1 MPYER
6 VCTKNE
12 FVAMVDFEHLY
23 QLTQENNA
31 MLKEIVKYV
40 RKVQSKEY
48 LSDDHARE
56 IAFNVIGDIIADNLS
71 PEVVENVKSQF
82 GMK

>member
-1 MPYER
+1 
-6 VCTKNE
+6 
-12 FVAMVDFEHLY
+12 MVDLEELY
-23 QLTQENNA
+23 RLTQENNA
-31 MLKEIVKYV
+31 MLKEIVEYV
-40 RKVQSKEY
+40 RKVQEKDY
-48 LSDDHARE
+48 LSNDYSRE

>member
-1 MPYER
+1 
-6 VCTKNE
+6 
-12 FVAMVDFEHLY
+12 MVDFQHLY
-23 QLTQENNA
+23 DLTKENNE
-31 MLKEIVKYV
+31 MLKEILAYV

-48 LSDDHARE
+48 LSNDYARE

>member
-1 MPYER
+1 
-6 VCTKNE
+6 
-12 FVAMVDFEHLY
+12 MVDFEHLY

-31 MLKEIVKYV
+31 MLKEIAEYV
-40 RKVQSKEY
+40 RKVQGKDY
-48 LSDDHARE
+48 LSNDYARE

>member
-1 MPYER
+1 
-6 VCTKNE
+6 
-12 FVAMVDFEHLY
+12 MVDFEELY
-23 QLTQENNA
+23 RLVQENNA
-31 MLKEIVKYV
+31 MLKEIVEYV
-40 RKVQSKEY
+40 RKVQDKDY
-48 LSDDHARE
+48 LSNDYARE

>member
-1 MPYER
+1 
-6 VCTKNE
+6 
-12 FVAMVDFEHLY
+12 MVDLGELY
-23 QLTQENNA
+23 RLTQENNV
-31 MLKEIVKYV
+31 MLKEILEYV
-40 RKVQSKEY
+40 RKVQGKDY
-48 LSDDHARE
+48 LSNDYARE

>member
-1 MPYER
+1 
-6 VCTKNE
+6 
-12 FVAMVDFEHLY
+12 MVDFEDLY
-23 QLTQENNA
+23 RLVQENNA
-31 MLKEIVKYV
+31 MLKEILEYV
-40 RKVQSKEY
+40 RKVQDKDY
-48 LSDDHARE
+48 LSNDYARE